1 MKMMDEKDKSLKME
15 LLEQLMELMDESIGE
30 QFKPKE
36 EEEVEEEM
44 PVDEL
49 KALAKDKMMDSD
61 EEEVDE
67 TDLEDDEEEEEEVED
82 DLYSDET
89 GMSAFE
95 KKLNAMKRKK

>member
-1 MKMMDEKDKSLKME
+1 MMNNKELKIE
-15 LLEQLMELMDESIGE
+15 LLEQLMELMDESVGE

-36 EEEVEEEM
+36 DEM
-44 PVDEL
+44 PEDDLKGLVKEKMLGADE
-49 KALAKDKMMDSD
+49 S
-61 EEEVDE
+61 EI
-67 TDLEDDEEEEEEVED
+67 EDDESESIVEDETLIDEDIEGDED